1 MCEFKVFLDG
11 EKVAEDIVY
20 ARIEGDKVTISDILG
35 RPTVF
40 ESTRLDELNVMTT
53 RLLLSRI
60 K

>member
-20 ARIEGDKVTISDILG
+20 ARVDGKRVIVRDILR

-40 ESTRLDELNVMTT
+40 DDVRLDELNVMTT
-53 RLLLSRI
+53 KLILTSI
-60 K
+60 S